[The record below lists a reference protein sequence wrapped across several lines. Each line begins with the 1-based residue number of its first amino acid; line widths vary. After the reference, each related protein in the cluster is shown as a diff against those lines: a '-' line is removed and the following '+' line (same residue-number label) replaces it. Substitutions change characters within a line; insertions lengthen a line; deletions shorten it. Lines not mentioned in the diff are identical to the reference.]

1 MIGIT
6 SYGAYIPFHR
16 MGQETKNWNSATEKA
31 VANFDEDSITMAV
44 AAASNCLNSLP
55 LDEVGNLFFASTTTP
70 YKEKSNAG
78 IIAIACDLPSDI
90 FCMDFTSS
98 LRAGTNALKSA
109 LDTIGNNSGKQ
120 ALVVASDLRIAQ
132 PRSDMEGTIGDGAAA
147 LLLGD
152 KNVAA
157 EFVDCCS
164 TSHEILDVWREEH
177 DSYIRTWEDRFVA
190 EQGYLKLLPEAVSQ
204 LMSKHKLT
212 PKDFAKVVLY
222 APDIRRHQQ
231 MAAKLGFDAK
241 SQVQN
246 PLLNSV
252 GNTGAASALMMLV
265 AALEDARPG
274 DRILVANYGN
284 GADAFMFRVTEHV
297 ETLKKNKRG
306 SKAYLDSRK
315 ILPDYETYL
324 TWRGLFDKAPLQRRP
339 PMRTPSPA
347 AMLRE
352 VNKNLRFHG
361 TKCDNCG
368 YPQYPPQRICTRCH
382 TRDKFQ
388 DYRFSDK
395 RATVFTYTMDTLAP
409 TLDPPMVVAVI
420 NFEGGG
426 RAFCVMTDRDTSKL
440 EIGMP
445 VEMTFRKLSFS
456 EGIHNYFWKCM
467 PLR

>member
-16 MGQETKNWNSATEKA
+16 LGQETKNWNSATEKA

-44 AAASNCLNSLP
+44 AAANNCLNGFSLK
-55 LDEVGNLFFASTTTP
+55 DVGTLCFASTTAP

-78 IIAIACDLPSDI
+78 IVAVASDLPSDI
-90 FCMDFTSS
+90 FCMDVTSS

-109 LDTIGNNSGKQ
+109 LDTVSSKPGRQ
-120 ALVVASDLRIAQ
+120 ALVVTSDLRMAQ
-132 PRSDMEGTIGDGAAA
+132 PRSDMEGIIGDGAAA

-152 KNVAA
+152 SNVIA
-157 EFVDCCS
+157 EFIDCCC
-164 TSHEILDVWREEH
+164 TSQEILDVWRAEH
-177 DSYIRTWEDRFVA
+177 DNYIRTWEDRFVA

-204 LMSKHKLT
+204 LMSKHKLGT
-212 PKDFAKVVLY
+212 KDFAKVVLY
-222 APDIRRHQQ
+222 GPDARRHQQ
-231 MAAKLGFDAK
+231 MVTKLGFDAK
-241 SQVQN
+241 TQVQN

-252 GNTGAASALMMLV
+252 GNTGAASTPMMLV
-265 AALEDARPG
+265 AALEDAKPG
-274 DRILVANYGN
+274 DRILLANYGN
-284 GADAFMFRVTEHV
+284 GADAFIFLVTEHI
-297 ETLKKNKRG
+297 ETLKKNRRG
-306 SKAYLDSRK
+306 VKAYVNSK
-315 ILPDYETYL
+315 KMLPDYETYL

-347 AMLRE
+347 TMSRE
-352 VNKNLRFHG
+352 VSKNLRFHG
-361 TKCDNCG
+361 TRCQNCG

-382 TRDKFQ
+382 TRDKFE
-388 DYRFSDK
+388 DYCFSDK

-426 RAFCVMTDRDTSKL
+426 RAFSVMTDRDTSKL

-445 VEMTFRKLSFS
+445 VAMTFRKLSFS
-456 EGIHNYFWKCM
+456 EGIHNYFWKCL
-467 PLR
+467 PIR